1 MLKVD
6 KLRFGTAGMPLSTPS
21 PNTENA
27 IKYVRQLNLDALELE
42 FVRNVFLKEEKAKFI
57 GEVAKKED
65 VVLTAHAPYY
75 INLNA
80 KEEEKIKASIK
91 RIKDSVRAVHFA
103 KGYSVVF
110 HPGFYFKDDPK
121 KVYEKIKSNIKILV
135 KELQDEGIDDV
146 WVRPETMGKPTQ
158 FGSLNEVINLSL
170 EVENVMPCVDF
181 AHLHARS
188 IGKYNTKKEFEEIL
202 NLIEKNLGREG
213 LNNMHVHFSG
223 INYGDKGEKNHLVLK
238 ESDFNYEEWVKT
250 IKEYKVKGV
259 FISESP
265 NIEEDALFIK
275 KLYEKM

>member
-1 MLKVD
+1 MLKID
-6 KLRFGTAGMPLSTPS
+6 KLRFGTAGMPLSTPN

-27 IKYVRQLNLDALELE
+27 IRHVRKLNLDALELE
-42 FVRNVFLKEEKAKFI
+42 FVRSVFLKEEKAKII
-57 GEVAKKED
+57 GKIAREED

-91 RIKDSVRAVHFA
+91 RIKDSVRAVHYA

-110 HPGFYFKDDPK
+110 HPGFYFKDDHK
-121 KVYEKIKSNIKILV
+121 KVYEKIKNNIKILV
-135 KELQDEGIDDV
+135 KELEDEGINDV
-146 WVRPETMGKPTQ
+146 WIRPETMGKPTQ
-158 FGSLNEVINLSL
+158 FGSLNEVLNISESIN
-170 EVENVMPCVDF
+170 NVMPCIDF

-202 NLIEKNLGREG
+202 IKIEEKLGREG

-223 INYGDKGEKNHLVLK
+223 INYGEKGEKNHLILE
-238 ESDFNYEEWVKT
+238 ESDFNYKDWIKT
-250 IKEYKVKGV
+250 IKEFKLKGV

-265 NIEEDALFIK
+265 NIEEDAILIK
-275 KLYEKM
+275 KLYEKI

>member
-1 MLKVD
+1 MLKID
-6 KLRFGTAGMPLSTPS
+6 KLRFGTAGMPLSTPN

-27 IKYVRQLNLDALELE
+27 IRHVRKLNLDALELE
-42 FVRNVFLKEEKAKFI
+42 FVRSVFLKEEKAKMI
-57 GEVAKKED
+57 GKIAREED

-91 RIKDSVRAVHFA
+91 RIKDSVRAVHYA

-110 HPGFYFKDDPK
+110 HPGFYFKDDHK
-121 KVYEKIKSNIKILV
+121 KVYEKIKNNIKILV
-135 KELQDEGIDDV
+135 KELEDEGINDV
-146 WVRPETMGKPTQ
+146 WIRPETMGKPTQ
-158 FGSLNEVINLSL
+158 FGSLNEVLNISESIN
-170 EVENVMPCVDF
+170 NVMPCIDF

-202 NLIEKNLGREG
+202 IKIEEKLGREG

-223 INYGDKGEKNHLVLK
+223 INYGEKGEKNHLILE
-238 ESDFNYEEWVKT
+238 ESDFNYKDWVKT
-250 IKEYKVKGV
+250 IKEFKLKGV

-265 NIEEDALFIK
+265 NIEGDALLIK
-275 KLYEKM
+275 KLYEKI